1 MQPRPFLPSKDPL
14 PIIVRDAYGIN
25 SPVFAY
31 FVLVSRARPF
41 TQYFSSYWVKGL
53 ARETNFV
60 RGGVSCTR
68 QIMVKVRFDGAPQ
81 KRDVIEMK

>member
-1 MQPRPFLPSKDPL
+1 MQVCNVSFTLVVQPRPFLPSKDPL

-31 FVLVSRARPF
+31 FV
-41 TQYFSSYWVKGL
+41 
-53 ARETNFV
+53 

-68 QIMVKVRFDGAPQ
+68 QMVKVRFDGAPQ